1 MKKIIRI
8 TVLCLVILFVF
19 SESNV
24 ANTDKNEILNAQ
36 SESLNISSFIKESE
50 KYTKESMPGVNL
62 NELLSAAI
70 TGSIDNVKL
79 IHLFFNLFGKEFL
92 NSLMAI
98 TGIIAVIIIHS
109 ILKGITDRTK
119 Q

>member
-8 TVLCLVILFVF
+8 TVLCVVILFGF
-19 SESNV
+19 AESNV
-24 ANTDKNEILNAQ
+24 ATTDKNEILNAQ

-50 KYTKESMPGVNL
+50 NYTKESMPGVDL

-92 NSLMAI
+92 NSLKAI

-109 ILKGITDRTK
+109 ILKGITDRSK
-119 Q
+119 

>member
-1 MKKIIRI
+1 MKNIIRI
-8 TVLCLVILFVF
+8 TVLCIIILFGLTEF
-19 SESNV
+19 NV
-24 ANTDKNEILNAQ
+24 VATDKNEILNAQ

-50 KYTKESMPGVNL
+50 KYTKEFMPGVDL

-109 ILKGITDRTK
+109 ILKGITDRSK
-119 Q
+119 